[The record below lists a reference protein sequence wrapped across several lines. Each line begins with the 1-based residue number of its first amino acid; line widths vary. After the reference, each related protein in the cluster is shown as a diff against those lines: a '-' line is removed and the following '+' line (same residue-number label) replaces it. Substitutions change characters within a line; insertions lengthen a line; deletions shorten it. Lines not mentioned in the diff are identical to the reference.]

1 MKKLSPIIA
10 IVVFIFHISVVS
22 LAAAGEAITQDSQE
36 KTGNT
41 TVGYDAAVTY
51 TVTIPANVTFTD
63 TEKFVERPLLV
74 SNVVLN
80 EGSTLN
86 VNIASL
92 NDFKMVYGKGA
103 DDGYI
108 EYNILVNY
116 NEAPK
121 KNTYTILT
129 VLAGEKSGWAVLDF
143 ITDLNKEHA
152 YYTGNY
158 TDTLTFT
165 ITID

>member
-1 MKKLSPIIA
+1 MKKLLPIIA
-10 IVVFIFHISVVS
+10 IVVFVFHISVVS
-22 LAAAGEAITQDSQE
+22 PAAAGEAITQDSQE

-41 TVGYDAAVTY
+41 TVGYDAGVTY

-86 VNIASL
+86 VNISSL
-92 NDFKMVYGKGA
+92 NDFKMIYGEGY

-116 NEAPK
+116 NKPPE

-129 VLAGEKSGWAVLDF
+129 VMAGEKSGWAVLDF
-143 ITDLNKEHA
+143 ITNLNKEHA
-152 YYTGNY
+152 FYTGNY